1 MIHSMPF
8 AGRQWTYRISS
19 GERMNL
25 RLLAKCFEDRAS
37 EIERGEHGDIGNKAE
52 RVFFMRDVAGALYQY
67 ARRLEDEG
75 KKQGVGRETTP

>member
-1 MIHSMPF
+1 
-8 AGRQWTYRISS
+8 
-19 GERMNL
+19 MNL

-67 ARRLEDEG
+67 AR